1 MRSVIVHPDPM
12 RAKLLRFVLCE
23 AGHEVVLAETSQE
36 GLTAAVGQETG
47 AVLLEL
53 DLPDG
58 DGCGLCT
65 ELRGCRYRGPIM
77 VITKRYATADRL
89 QAFAAG
95 ADDVIVD
102 PFDPA
107 ELVARVEAMSRRY
120 QRTDYQAL
128 GTILKAGD
136 AELVISELT
145 FRVVGRE
152 SVLLTPT
159 ELRLLECL
167 MRNQG
172 IVMRRETLTE
182 RTWGY
187 DAFEESN
194 RLEVYIRRLRKKIE
208 WNPEQPEYIHTM
220 RGIGYVFRAS
230 ERDGRLPAGA
240 A

>member
-1 MRSVIVHPDPM
+1 MN
-12 RAKLLRFVLCE
+12 AKLLRFVLCE
-23 AGHEVVLAETSQE
+23 AGHEVVLAETGE
-36 GLTAAVGQETG
+36 EALAAVVGQETG
-47 AVLLEL
+47 AVVLEL
-53 DLPDG
+53 DLLDQDG
-58 DGCGLCT
+58 LEVCKG
-65 ELRGCRYRGPIM
+65 LRGSRYTGPLL
-77 VITKRYATADRL
+77 VVTKRHTMADRL

-102 PFDPA
+102 PFHPA
-107 ELVARVEAMSRRY
+107 ELVARVEAISRRY

-128 GTILKAGD
+128 GMILKAGD
-136 AELVISELT
+136 AELCLSELS
-145 FRVVGRE
+145 FRGAGRE
-152 SVLLTPT
+152 PVLLTPT

-167 MRNQG
+167 MRNQE

-230 ERDGRLPAGA
+230 KRDGSWPAVPSEPTAPRSA